1 MIHDSQ
7 IVKLE
12 KDGIDLLLFQEK
24 IKLVLK
30 SIESRRK
37 YTVTLYPIFPLLF
50 PDKFKDWLYF
60 STIHFIVIYRAID
73 FIMGVL
79 PLNHLSLYQEA
90 WR

>member
-50 PDKFKDWLYF
+50 PDKFRL
-60 STIHFIVIYRAID
+60 VI
-73 FIMGVL
+73 F
-79 PLNHLSLYQEA
+79 
-90 WR
+90 